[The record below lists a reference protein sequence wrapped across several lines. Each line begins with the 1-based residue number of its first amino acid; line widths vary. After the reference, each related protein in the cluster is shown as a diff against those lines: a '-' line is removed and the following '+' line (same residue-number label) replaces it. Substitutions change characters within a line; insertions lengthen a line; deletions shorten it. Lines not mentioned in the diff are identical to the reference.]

1 MKKNI
6 FKVFTLALVCIG
18 LVACSSNKAATNNS
32 ESSVESIS
40 KGDEGVRKTGILVM
54 ATNAEFPP
62 YEYHENNEI
71 VGIDV
76 EIAKAIAEKLEL
88 KLDVKDM
95 AFDAI
100 MPSVSSGKADIGLA
114 GMTVTDERK
123 ANVDFTDTYAHSSQV
138 VIVKNDSDIASPDD
152 LKGKKIGVQLGT
164 TGDLYS
170 ANIEGASVERFPKG
184 LDAVVALSQGKID
197 AVVIDSLPAKSFVE
211 NVEGTKILDKE
222 FTSEDYAIAIK
233 KGNTAL
239 VENINKAIKELKE
252 DGTLDKITEKYIK

>member
-100 MPSVSSGKADIGLA
+100 IPSVSSGKADIGLA

-123 ANVDFTDTYAHSSQV
+123 TNVDFTDTYAHSSQV
-138 VIVKNDSDIASPDD
+138 VIVKNDSDMAR
-152 LKGKKIGVQLGT
+152 LAEHLLEKVAELACVFTGV
-164 TGDLYS
+164 
-170 ANIEGASVERFPKG
+170 A
-184 LDAVVALSQGKID
+184 
-197 AVVIDSLPAKSFVE
+197 
-211 NVEGTKILDKE
+211 
-222 FTSEDYAIAIK
+222 
-233 KGNTAL
+233 
-239 VENINKAIKELKE
+239 
-252 DGTLDKITEKYIK
+252 